1 MTDDIHNGML
11 PSPGRLSN
19 ASGQRRATW
28 LTLGADLVF
37 DAIRMRLVEI
47 GEAVKELDD
56 ETRSLAPELPW
67 AEIARMRDML
77 AHRYFDTTHA
87 IVMATA
93 RDDVPRLAEAVRR
106 MLGRPNLTAEP

>member
-1 MTDDIHNGML
+1 MSRNPTDRLIDITVACERIAEYAER
-11 PSPGRLSN
+11 SE
-19 ASGQRRATW
+19 ASE
-28 LTLGADLVF
+28 DLVF

-56 ETRSLAPELPW
+56 DARDLPPEVPW

-93 RDDVPRLAEAVRR
+93 RNDVPRLAEAVRR
-106 MLGRPNLTAEP
+106 MLGREA

>member
-1 MTDDIHNGML
+1 MSRNSTDRLLDIAAACERIAEYMTQASDGAVTDDI
-11 PSPGRLSN
+11 
-19 ASGQRRATW
+19 
-28 LTLGADLVF
+28 VF

-56 ETRSLAPELPW
+56 ETRRLEPELPW
-67 AEIARMRDML
+67 AEIARMCDML

-93 RDDVPRLAEAVRR
+93 RDDAPHLAEAVRR
-106 MLGRPNLTAEP
+106 MLGQ

>member
-1 MTDDIHNGML
+1 VSRHSTDRLIDIAVACERIAEYTARSEISDDI
-11 PSPGRLSN
+11 
-19 ASGQRRATW
+19 
-28 LTLGADLVF
+28 VF

-47 GEAVKELDD
+47 GEAVKDLDD

-87 IVMATA
+87 IVSATA

-106 MLGRPNLTAEP
+106 MLGREP